1 MISQFFLVMKIAPI
15 PDNEKERI
23 NALLSYDILDTDSE
37 EVYDEIA
44 ELASSICGTPIALI
58 SLIDE
63 QRQWFKSKVGLN
75 DVQSSRDIAFCS
87 HAILEEEVLIVEDA
101 TQDERF
107 ADNPFVIKDPC
118 IRFYAGAPLITPDGF
133 ALGTLCAIDTKPKT
147 LTPQQER
154 ALRILAKQVITQL
167 ELRLSFKKL
176 QNYAKEL
183 RRINAAKDRFFS
195 IISHDLR
202 SPFNS
207 MLGFAQILNNE
218 IDDLS
223 PEQIKEISTEIY
235 DTGHAT
241 FKLLENLLQWSMLEM
256 GTLPW
261 RPKTIHLYDVVKDVV
276 SLLSGAASHKN
287 ITLVNEVIERE
298 NVYADQMM
306 LQSVIQNIVNN
317 AIKFSHAGDKIII
330 SSVIEDDNSIR
341 VIIADSGV
349 GMSPEQVDNLFEIE
363 FCSSK
368 PGTEGERGTGLGLL
382 LCKEFVTKNGGT
394 IKVESNLNHG
404 SEFHFTLPRI

>member
-1 MISQFFLVMKIAPI
+1 MKIAPV

-23 NALLSYDILDTDSE
+23 NALLSYDILDTEFE

-44 ELASSICGTPIALI
+44 ELASSICDTPIALI
-58 SLIDE
+58 SLVDDT
-63 QRQWFKSKVGLN
+63 RQWFKAKIGIKARET
-75 DVQSSRDIAFCS
+75 SRDVAFCT
-87 HAILEEEVLIVEDA
+87 HAILEDELLIVEDA

-107 ADNPFVIKDPC
+107 ADNPLVIKNPC
-118 IRFYAGAPLITPDGF
+118 IRFYAGAPLINPEGF

-147 LTPQQER
+147 LTEEQQN
-154 ALRILAKQVITQL
+154 ALKILAKQVITQL

-183 RRINAAKDRFFS
+183 RKINAGKDRFFS
-195 IISHDLR
+195 IIAHDLK

-218 IDDLS
+218 VDSLS
-223 PEQIKEISTEIY
+223 REQIKDISSEMY
-235 DTGHAT
+235 HTGKAT

-256 GTLPW
+256 GHLPW
-261 RPKTIHLYDVVKDVV
+261 RPKTIHLYDVVKDVLF
-276 SLLSGAASHKN
+276 LLSGTASHKS
-287 ITLVNEVIERE
+287 ITLVNEVIKEE
-298 NVYADQMM
+298 NVYADLIM
-306 LQSVIQNIVNN
+306 LQSVVQNITNN
-317 AIKFSHAGDKIII
+317 AIKFSHTGGKITV
-330 SSVIEDDNSIR
+330 SSFIEDDNLIR
-341 VIIADSGV
+341 VVISDTGV
-349 GMSPEQVDNLFEIE
+349 GMTPTQVDNLFEIE

-394 IKVESNLNHG
+394 IKVESDLHHG
-404 SEFHFTLPRI
+404 SRFSFTVPRI

>member
-1 MISQFFLVMKIAPI
+1 MKIAPV
-15 PDNEKERI
+15 PDNEKARI
-23 NALLSYDILDTDSE
+23 NALLSYDILDTEFE

-44 ELASSICGTPIALI
+44 ELASSICETPIALV
-58 SLIDE
+58 SLVDE
-63 QRQWFKSKVGLN
+63 TRQWFKAKIGLKARET
-75 DVQSSRDIAFCS
+75 SRDVAFCT
-87 HAILEEEVLIVEDA
+87 HAILEEELLIVEDA

-107 ADNPFVIKDPC
+107 ADNPLVLKNPS
-118 IRFYAGAPLITPDGF
+118 IRFYAGAPLINPDGF

-147 LTPQQER
+147 LNEDQKN

-176 QNYAKEL
+176 QNYTKEL
-183 RRINAAKDRFFS
+183 RRINAGKDRFFS
-195 IISHDLR
+195 IIAHDLK

-207 MLGFAQILNNE
+207 MLGFAQILNND

-223 PEQIKEISTEIY
+223 PEQIKEISTDIY
-235 DTGHAT
+235 DTGKAT

-256 GTLPW
+256 GNLPW

-276 SLLSGAASHKN
+276 SLLSGTASHKN
-287 ITLVNEVIERE
+287 ITLVNEVIKGE
-298 NVYADQMM
+298 NVYADPIM
-306 LQSVIQNIVNN
+306 LQSVIQNIINN
-317 AIKFSHAGDKIII
+317 AIKFSHAGEKITV
-330 SSVIEDDNSIR
+330 SSSIEDDHLMQVVIR
-341 VIIADSGV
+341 DTGV
-349 GMSPEQVDNLFEIE
+349 GMTPEQVENLFEIE

-394 IKVESNLNHG
+394 IKVESNLNYG
-404 SEFHFTLPRI
+404 SEFRFTVPRI